1 MVETLTPKNLEQVET
16 ALRWAFET
24 DTPVELVGRGSKTG
38 MGRPVAATHKL
49 DLSGLTGITLYEPE
63 ELVMRAG
70 AGTSLAEIR
79 QILAKEGQ
87 HLAFEPPNLPL
98 LYGDGEDEGSIGGV
112 FACNLSG
119 PRRLWSGAA
128 RDHILGVTVVT
139 GRGETVRSGGRVVKN
154 VTGFDLSKLMAGSF
168 GTLGAIAEV
177 AFKVLPMAETERTI
191 LLEGAGTGEATE
203 AMALALRGP
212 FEITGAAYLPADIA
226 AELGHSGALTAL
238 RIQGPL
244 PSVEAKSTAL
254 RCLLGAFGR
263 VRYLDGGEGEAFWRN
278 VGDASFFAD
287 PPENQV
293 WRLSIP
299 PAGAAAVIS
308 RLPDEL
314 DVRWFLDRAG
324 ATVWL
329 SMPPRPHA
337 GQELV
342 RAAIGRG
349 GGHAT
354 LIRADDAVRARVS
367 VFQPQPTPLAALSR
381 RVKGAFDPKGILS
394 PGRMVGEG

>member
-1 MVETLTPKNLEQVET
+1 MEILTPNNLEQTEE

-24 DTPVELVGRGSKTG
+24 GASVDLVGQGSKMG
-38 MGRPVAATHKL
+38 MGRPMEATHRL
-49 DLSGLTGITLYEPE
+49 DLSGLTGVSLYEPE

-70 AGTSLAEIR
+70 AATPLAEIKK
-79 QILAKEGQ
+79 ILAEKGQ

-98 LYGDGEDEGSIGGV
+98 LYDVGENDGSIGGV

-119 PRRLWSGAA
+119 PRRLWNGAA

-139 GRGETVRSGGRVVKN
+139 GRGEAIRSGGRVVKN
-154 VTGFDLSKLMAGSF
+154 VTGFDLSKLIAGSF
-168 GTLGAIAEV
+168 GTLGAMTEV

-191 LLEGAGTGEATE
+191 LLEGAGTGEAAE
-203 AMALALRGP
+203 AMMLALRGP
-212 FEITGAAYLPADIA
+212 FEITGAAYLPADVA
-226 AELGHSGALTAL
+226 SELEHSGSLTAL
-238 RIQGPL
+238 RIEGPV

-254 RCLLGAFGR
+254 RCLVGAFGK
-263 VRYLDGGEGEAFWRN
+263 VRCLDGGEGRAFWRY
-278 VGDASFFAD
+278 VGDASVLAA
-287 PPENQV
+287 PPENQI

-314 DVRWFLDRAG
+314 EARWFLDRAG

-329 SMPPRPHA
+329 SIPPRPHA

-342 RAAIGRG
+342 RATIGRG

-354 LIRADDAVRARVS
+354 LVRADDVVRARVS
-367 VFQPQPTPLAALSR
+367 VFQPQPAPLAALSR
-381 RVKGAFDPKGILS
+381 RIKGAFDPKGILS
-394 PGRMVGEG
+394 PGRMVGDG